1 MSDQSSN
8 INTAGTGSDATT
20 TSSAPAAP
28 GAASMA
34 PSASASAGATQTVTI
49 TEEPATQTSNNE
61 VLRLTLQD
69 RRGVRWYVCFDL
81 KYRDAIRWIGATIT
95 LFEALQR
102 NSMILIVGSPNL
114 IFLFAF
120 SIQTGRKGL

>member
-1 MSDQSSN
+1 MSDESSN
-8 INTAGTGSDATT
+8 INTAGTESSATT
-20 TSSAPAAP
+20 TNSAPAP
-28 GAASMA
+28 GTAGMA
-34 PSASASAGATQTVTI
+34 PSASQSAGATQTVTI

-81 KYRDAIRWIGATIT
+81 YLWGYNSLDWNYHYSIRSVATKEYEFCSRLTKPYI
-95 LFEALQR
+95 
-102 NSMILIVGSPNL
+102 SIC
-114 IFLFAF
+114 F